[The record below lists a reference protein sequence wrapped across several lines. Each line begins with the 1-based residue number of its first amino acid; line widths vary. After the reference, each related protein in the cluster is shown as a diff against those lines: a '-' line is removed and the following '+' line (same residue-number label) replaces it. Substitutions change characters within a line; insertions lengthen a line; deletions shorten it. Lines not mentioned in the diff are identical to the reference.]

1 MAFSKFRSTLAV
13 LRSHLGHLGGEYE
26 LGAMIGRSTSW
37 VNKVSARRAN
47 LTWDVA
53 LRISMETGV
62 CPVWLYDN
70 DTGVPPVAV
79 ESGQPFDYE
88 YFKRYRANLAATK
101 PTMLDPLAQIGAKV
115 LPEFVHRL
123 ARHFQIARSKSYGV
137 EALCHHLEEFERD
150 LRNLFPI
157 DPQQNSPEL
166 DRAAL
171 DLCRLTARSWAPR
184 RKGYQS
190 ESNFA
195 VQSEGTSD
203 TKA

>member
-13 LRSHLGHLGGEYE
+13 LRSHLGHLGGEHE
-26 LGAMIGRSTSW
+26 LAAIMRRSTSW
-37 VNKVSARRAN
+37 VNKVSARRAS

-62 CPVWLYDN
+62 CPMWLYDN
-70 DTGVPPVAV
+70 DPRIPPVAV

-115 LPEFVHRL
+115 LPEFVLRV
-123 ARHFQIARSKSYGV
+123 ARHFQTARSTPNGI
-137 EALCHHLEEFERD
+137 ETLCHHLEGFERD

-157 DPQQNSPEL
+157 HPQQNSPEL